1 MAAYIPVPRDL
12 TRVKSKVFF
21 NLTKRQL
28 ICFGAA
34 ALIGVPFFFFL
45 KSFGNVS
52 LAALGMIIVMLPL
65 FFLAMYEKDGQPLEV
80 IAHHFIQ
87 AKFVRPKIRP
97 YQTDNYYDVLFR
109 QYQLE
114 KEVERIVFPEEK
126 TDKRNKKCLPISIE
140 SSREKLKL
148 LSNVQKKITGFRRLL
163 NSLSRFKGCSPM
175 EFVV

>member
-28 ICFGAA
+28 ICFGMA
-34 ALIGVPFFFFL
+34 ALIGVPFFFLL
-45 KSFGNVS
+45 KSYGNVS
-52 LAALGMIIVMLPL
+52 LAALGMIIIMLPL

-80 IAHHFIQ
+80 IARHFIQ

-97 YQTDNYYDVLFR
+97 YKTDNYYEVLIR

-114 KEVERIVFPEEK
+114 KEVERIVFQKENK
-126 TDKRNKKCLPISIE
+126 GKRNKNAQ
-140 SSREKLKL
+140 SSQPKTAER
-148 LSNVQKKITGFRRLL
+148 NQ
-163 NSLSRFKGCSPM
+163 GCD
-175 EFVV
+175 

>member
-28 ICFGAA
+28 ICFGTA
-34 ALIGVPFFFFL
+34 ALIGVPFFFLL
-45 KSFGNVS
+45 KSYGNVS
-52 LAALGMIIVMLPL
+52 LAALGMIIIMLPL

-80 IAHHFIQ
+80 IANHFIQ

-97 YQTDNYYDVLFR
+97 YQTDNYYDVLLR

-114 KEVERIVFPEEK
+114 REVEQIVFQKENK
-126 TDKRNKKCLPISIE
+126 GKRNKNAQ
-140 SSREKLKL
+140 SSQPKTAER
-148 LSNVQKKITGFRRLL
+148 NQ
-163 NSLSRFKGCSPM
+163 GCD
-175 EFVV
+175 